1 MSQNANTGSGKGA
14 APNSSRHVV
23 SREGAAIKVTK
34 TPLTG
39 DLKRGLTTSSR
50 TFGKDGSVPK
60 TSR

>member
-1 MSQNANTGSGKGA
+1 MSKNTKRDFGKA
-14 APNSSRHVV
+14 SESASRHVI

-50 TFGKDGSVPK
+50 TFGTSCSLPK